1 MECFSVI
8 KGNKL
13 LRGMVSNN
21 HYKLIDITHLMS
33 HIFCGPE
40 VWAQFSQVICKTA
53 VKMSSRAGLV
63 LI

>member
-1 MECFSVI
+1 
-8 KGNKL
+8 
-13 LRGMVSNN
+13 MVSNN